1 MEKKLT
7 EKQLYNMIKEAMSD
21 NTDVVAF
28 CDKKITQ
35 LEKKASTSKVN
46 VENENLKKAIID
58 FLTEN
63 SDKSF
68 TATQITKA
76 DKIANFE
83 LADNKEVT
91 LNKVSALLTILKN
104 EKKIVRVENKKVAY
118 FSIA

>member
-21 NTDVVAF
+21 NADIVTF
-28 CDKKITQ
+28 CDKKIAQ
-35 LEKKASTSKVN
+35 IEKKASTSKVN
-46 VENENLKKAIID
+46 VENENLKKVIVE
-58 FLTEN
+58 FLTQN
-63 SDKSF
+63 KGNSF

-83 LADNKEVT
+83 LEGDKEIT
-91 LNKVSALLTILKN
+91 LNKISALVTQLVK
-104 EKKIVRVENKKVAY
+104 EQKVVRVENKKVAY